1 MSDWQPGDPL
11 YVEPAQIGPVNVE
24 PGPEPTGRARHGGG
38 RPMKWEARR
47 AVPGPWPWL
56 QPGTP
61 PVRLE
66 VAA

>member
-1 MSDWQPGDPL
+1 MSTLWQPGDPL
-11 YVEPAQIGPVNVE
+11 YVEPDAPGPV
-24 PGPEPTGRARHGGG
+24 PEPDGELRRGGG
-38 RPMKWEARR
+38 RPMKWEARK

-56 QPGTP
+56 QPGTA